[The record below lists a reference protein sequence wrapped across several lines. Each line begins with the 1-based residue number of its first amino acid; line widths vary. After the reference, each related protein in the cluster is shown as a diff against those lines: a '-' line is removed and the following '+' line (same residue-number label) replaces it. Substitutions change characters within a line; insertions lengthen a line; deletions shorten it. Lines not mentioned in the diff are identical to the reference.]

1 MFKGAQL
8 PAARGTLGIAT
19 VGDALHK
26 LIPATTPAPCSVKEV
41 SHLKHTPA
49 LVLCDI
55 FYSLLKSSDTRQQL
69 GPAGLVAALPLP
81 GRL

>member
-55 FYSLLKSSDTRQQL
+55 FPFLRAVILGSNSAQL
-69 GPAGLVAALPLP
+69 D
-81 GRL
+81 